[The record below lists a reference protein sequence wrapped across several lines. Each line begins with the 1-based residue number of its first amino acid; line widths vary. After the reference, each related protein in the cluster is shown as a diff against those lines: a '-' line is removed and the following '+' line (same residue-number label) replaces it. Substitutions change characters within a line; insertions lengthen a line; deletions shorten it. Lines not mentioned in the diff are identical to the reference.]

1 LKETMLDVHVRMRVE
16 ELTGAA
22 PQHLFSQIDPMV
34 PSPGGAVAAALK
46 GSTEWAV
53 DGPRRLTFGWDWT
66 YEPAS
71 SRFSGRWSTLRT
83 NLMVVDEHGTDMG
96 VDCLRLCVARLMT
109 QARWEATIAVA
120 LQLHPYH

>member
-1 LKETMLDVHVRMRVE
+1 MLDVHVRMRVD
-16 ELTGAA
+16 ELTETA
-22 PQHLFSQIDPMV
+22 PQHLFSQIDTAAA
-34 PSPGGAVAAALK
+34 SGADGHLSSALK

-96 VDCLRLCVARLMT
+96 ADCLRLCVARLMT
-109 QARWEATIAVA
+109 QARWEATIAIA